1 MYTDVLTEVR
11 KEVAMRERDL
21 RLRYWHHLQKLGNRD
36 PIGEVL
42 SEPVAPFAPD
52 FLAEEAGRLRRA
64 LGLKDSEEGPTELRD
79 LWALEAWLKR
89 ETVTGFVDLEAYAL
103 TGKPIPSEVWSEV
116 KEGERAFA
124 RLLRKLLRQRVWER
138 VPD

>member
-1 MYTDVLTEVR
+1 M
-11 KEVAMRERDL
+11 
-21 RLRYWHHLQKLGNRD
+21 RYWHHLQKLGNRD

-64 LGLKDSEEGPTELRD
+64 LGLEDSEEGPTELRD